1 MSCSE
6 DSLIPNEEPQ
16 ITCKQ
21 QLARP
26 PPCSHPTFTS
36 PIQAAN
42 YNRLPM
48 SEAKPRKLTSAIRF
62 GDYELDPNRG
72 VLSQNGV
79 PLKLQPQPFRVF
91 ELLIARA
98 PNIVTREELSDYVWG
113 DGVYVDLDQSLN
125 FCIRQIRSVLNDSAS
140 NPKFVDTLP
149 KQGYRFIGS
158 VVEVPE
164 VAPLSTNEQ
173 SHQSS
178 ANRNRRVGDTNP
190 AQASTGAVA
199 IQDSPPG
206 NQEPRLVESA
216 ASSKDLPLPSRNSRL
231 LLWLFASAG
240 LTLLVVLAVIFGVR
254 HLRNRPL
261 PNAASK
267 ITSVAVLPLDN
278 LSGDPA
284 QNYFA
289 DGMTDE
295 LTTMLA
301 KNSTLRVLSRT
312 SAMQYK
318 GAHRPLP
325 EIARELGVDGILEG
339 SISRSGDKVH
349 MTIQLIQAPTDT
361 HLWAESYDR
370 NTNDIVT
377 LPGEAAQTIAKQ
389 LDTTVPQRAP
399 ARYISPEAHDAFL
412 RGRYIWFT
420 GDNEEAGKYFKKAT
434 ELQPDY
440 ALGWAGLAMYYGQ
453 GVLDGEIDPKYSAA
467 GLDAARKAVALDDS
481 LPEAH
486 LVLGA
491 MLFIDPW
498 DWTQGDRELG
508 RAIELDPRYAE
519 AYHFRSKMYILL
531 NRNEEAIQ
539 LQKKAME
546 LDPFERPYGMVHA
559 YAEARQYDAAI
570 NDNLQRLATMP
581 QDLTLHWFLC
591 DTYRRKGDL
600 KQAAEEWEK
609 ATLLSG
615 DKNTAAIIH
624 QTYQKGGYSALLL
637 WRINNLKQ
645 QALKKYVSPVD
656 FALQYAQLG
665 QKEKTLSYLEAGLRE
680 HHPALLWI
688 QDDPAYDFLHSDERY
703 RAIIKATGLPPKY

>member
-1 MSCSE
+1 VAVSVFQFGDFKLDCARFE
-6 DSLIPNEEPQ
+6 LYRAGRSLKLER
-16 ITCKQ
+16 K
-21 QLARP
+21 
-26 PPCSHPTFTS
+26 
-36 PIQAAN
+36 
-42 YNRLPM
+42 PM
-48 SEAKPRKLTSAIRF
+48 ELLVLLTAKNGNLVTRAEIAEHLWDREVFVDTEHGINTAIR
-62 GDYELDPNRG
+62 
-72 VLSQNGV
+72 
-79 PLKLQPQPFRVF
+79 K
-91 ELLIARA
+91 I
-98 PNIVTREELSDYVWG
+98 RE
-113 DGVYVDLDQSLN
+113 
-125 FCIRQIRSVLNDSAS
+125 VLNDDPVQSR
-140 NPKFVDTLP
+140 FVQTVTG
-149 KQGYRFIGS
+149 KGYRFIGS
-158 VVEVPE
+158 IVEVPAE
-164 VAPLSTNEQ
+164 ATHSSTEAQ
-173 SHQSS
+173 SLQSSS
-178 ANRNRRVGDTNP
+178 ANRNRRAGDTVP
-190 AQASTGAVA
+190 TTPLAGAVA
-199 IQDSPPG
+199 VQDPPPD
-206 NQEPRLVESA
+206 NTEPPRDKAEPSNES
-216 ASSKDLPLPSRNSRL
+216 KTPPSRNSRL
-231 LLWLFASAG
+231 RVWLFASGA
-240 LTLLVVLAVIFGVR
+240 LTLVIVAIGIGAR
-254 HLRNRPL
+254 SLRSRSL
-261 PNAASK
+261 QSTTQK
-267 ITSVAVLPLDN
+267 ITSLAVLPLDN
-278 LSGDPA
+278 LSGDPS

-301 KNSTLRVLSRT
+301 KDSTLRIVSRT

-339 SISRSGDKVH
+339 SISRTGDKVH

-370 NTNDIVT
+370 NANDIVT

-389 LDTTVPQRAP
+389 LGTTIPKHAP

-412 RGRYIWFT
+412 RGRYIWYT

-440 ALGWAGLAMYYGQ
+440 ALGWSGLSMYYGQ
-453 GVLDGEIDPKYSAA
+453 GILDGEIDPKYSAT
-467 GLDAARKAVALDDS
+467 GHEAARKAVALDDS

-491 MLFIDPW
+491 MLLIDPW
-498 DWTQGDRELG
+498 DFTQADRELD
-508 RAIELDPRYAE
+508 RAIELNARYAE

-531 NRNEEAIQ
+531 NRDEEAIQ

-570 NDNLQRLATMP
+570 TDNLQRLATMP

-609 ATLLSG
+609 AMLLLG
-615 DKNTAAIIH
+615 DKDTAAFIH
-624 QTYQKGGYSALLL
+624 QTYQKEGYSGLLRWQISDL
-637 WRINNLKQ
+637 TQKVSKR
-645 QALKKYVSPVD
+645 YVSPMQ

-665 QKEKTLSYLEAGLRE
+665 QKEKTLAYLEAALRE
-680 HHPALLWI
+680 HNPSILWI

>member
-1 MSCSE
+1 VAVSIYKFGDFRLDCDRFE
-6 DSLIPNEEPQ
+6 LYRAGRSLKLERKPMELLVL
-16 ITCKQ
+16 
-21 QLARP
+21 LATRNGNLVTRTEIAE
-26 PPCSHPTFTS
+26 HLWGREVFVDTEHGINT
-36 PIQAAN
+36 
-42 YNRLPM
+42 
-48 SEAKPRKLTSAIRF
+48 AIR
-62 GDYELDPNRG
+62 
-72 VLSQNGV
+72 
-79 PLKLQPQPFRVF
+79 K
-91 ELLIARA
+91 I
-98 PNIVTREELSDYVWG
+98 RE
-113 DGVYVDLDQSLN
+113 
-125 FCIRQIRSVLNDSAS
+125 VLNDDPVQSR
-140 NPKFVDTLP
+140 FVQTVTG
-149 KQGYRFIGS
+149 KGYRFIGS
-158 VVEVPE
+158 IIEVPAE
-164 VAPLSTNEQ
+164 AVASQ
-173 SHQSS
+173 HSDQSS
-178 ANRNRRVGDTNP
+178 VARNRRVGDINP
-190 AQASTGAVA
+190 SPTSAVA
-199 IQDSPPG
+199 IQDLPQGNEEPP
-206 NQEPRLVESA
+206 EA
-216 ASSKDLPLPSRNSRL
+216 PLPSYKGEPSRPRKSRL
-231 LLWLFASAG
+231 LIWLLLSGG
-240 LTLLVVLAVIFGVR
+240 LTLLVLAVTLGARI
-254 HLRNRPL
+254 LRNRLHPTA
-261 PNAASK
+261 PK
-267 ITSVAVLPLDN
+267 ITSLAVLPLDN

-301 KNSTLRVLSRT
+301 KDSTLRVVSRT

-370 NTNDIVT
+370 NANDIVT

-389 LDTTVPQRAP
+389 LGTTVPQRAP

-467 GLDAARKAVALDDS
+467 GLEAARKAVALDDS

-491 MLFIDPW
+491 MLLIDPW
-498 DWTQGDRELG
+498 DFTQADRELG
-508 RAIELDPRYAE
+508 RAIELDPRFAE

-559 YAEARQYDAAI
+559 YAESRQYDAAI
-570 NDNLQRLATMP
+570 TDNLQRLATMP
-581 QDLTLHWFLC
+581 QDPILHWFLC

-615 DKNTAAIIH
+615 DKDTAAIIH

-637 WRINNLKQ
+637 WRINQLKQ

>member
-1 MSCSE
+1 MFES
-6 DSLIPNEEPQ
+6 
-16 ITCKQ
+16 KQ
-21 QLARP
+21 RDL
-26 PPCSHPTFTS
+26 
-36 PIQAAN
+36 
-42 YNRLPM
+42 L
-48 SEAKPRKLTSAIRF
+48 SAVRF
-62 GDYELDPNRG
+62 GDYELDPKRG
-72 VLSQNGV
+72 VLSRNGIA
-79 PLKLQPQPFRVF
+79 LKLQPQPFRVL

-98 PNIVTREELSDYVWG
+98 PNIVTREEISDYVWG

-140 NPKFVDTLP
+140 NPTFVDTLP
-149 KQGYRFIGS
+149 KQGYRFIQS
-158 VVEVPE
+158 VVEVPT
-164 VAPLSTNEQ
+164 PSTQEQ
-173 SHQSS
+173 SQQSPLE
-178 ANRNRRVGDTNP
+178 NRNRRIGDIKSAPTSNGTSLLRDP
-190 AQASTGAVA
+190 TAPNNAEPQIEGAEPPNRRVEPH
-199 IQDSPPG
+199 SP
-206 NQEPRLVESA
+206 
-216 ASSKDLPLPSRNSRL
+216 NSRL
-231 LLWLFASAG
+231 RFWIFASAALALLLIAIG
-240 LTLLVVLAVIFGVR
+240 LVTR
-254 HLRNRPL
+254 TMRNRSLATP
-261 PNAASK
+261 PK
-267 ITSVAVLPLDN
+267 ITSLAVLPLDN

-301 KNSTLRVLSRT
+301 KNSTLRIVSRT

-339 SISRSGDKVH
+339 SIARTGDKVH

-370 NTNDIVT
+370 NANDIVT

-389 LDTTVPQRAP
+389 LGTAIPQRAP
-399 ARYISPEAHDAFL
+399 ARYISSEAHDAYL

-440 ALGWAGLAMYYGQ
+440 ALGWAGLSMYYGQ
-453 GVLDGEIDPKYSAA
+453 GILGGEIDPKYLGA

-491 MLFIDPW
+491 MLLIDPW
-498 DWTQGDRELG
+498 DFTQADRELR
-508 RAIELDPRYAE
+508 RAVELDPRYAE
-519 AYHFRSKMYILL
+519 GYHFRSKMYILL
-531 NRNEEAIQ
+531 NRSEEAIQ

-559 YAEARQYDAAI
+559 YTEARQYDAAI
-570 NDNLQRLATMP
+570 TDNLQRLATTP
-581 QDLTLHWFLC
+581 QDPTLHWFLC
-591 DTYRRKGDL
+591 DTSRRKGDL

-615 DKNTAAIIH
+615 DKDTAAIIH
-624 QTYQKGGYSALLL
+624 QTYQKGGYSALIL
-637 WRINNLKQ
+637 WRISQLKQ

-665 QKEKTLSYLEAGLRE
+665 QKEKTLSYLEAALRE
-680 HHPALLWI
+680 HNPALLWI

>member
-1 MSCSE
+1 VAVSVYKFGDFRLDCDRFE
-6 DSLIPNEEPQ
+6 LYRAGRSLKLERKPMELLVL
-16 ITCKQ
+16 
-21 QLARP
+21 LATRNGNLVTRTEI
-26 PPCSHPTFTS
+26 SGHLWGREVFVDTEHGINT
-36 PIQAAN
+36 
-42 YNRLPM
+42 
-48 SEAKPRKLTSAIRF
+48 AIR
-62 GDYELDPNRG
+62 
-72 VLSQNGV
+72 
-79 PLKLQPQPFRVF
+79 K
-91 ELLIARA
+91 I
-98 PNIVTREELSDYVWG
+98 RE
-113 DGVYVDLDQSLN
+113 
-125 FCIRQIRSVLNDSAS
+125 VLNDDPVQSR
-140 NPKFVDTLP
+140 FVQTVTG
-149 KQGYRFIGS
+149 KGYRFIGS
-158 VVEVPE
+158 IIEVLDE
-164 VAPLSTNEQ
+164 AVTSTAQHSE
-173 SHQSS
+173 SS

-190 AQASTGAVA
+190 SPPPTSAVA
-199 IQDSPPG
+199 IQDLPPG
-206 NQEPRLVESA
+206 NEEPPEAPVS
-216 ASSKDLPLPSRNSRL
+216 SSKDEPFPSRKSRL
-231 LLWLFASAG
+231 LIWLLASAG
-240 LTLLVVLAVIFGVR
+240 LTLLVLAVSLGARI
-254 HLRNRPL
+254 LRNRLHPSA
-261 PNAASK
+261 PK
-267 ITSVAVLPLDN
+267 ITSLAVLPLDN
-278 LSGDPA
+278 LSGDSA

-301 KNSTLRVLSRT
+301 KNSTLRVVSRT

-339 SISRSGDKVH
+339 SISRSGDKIH

-370 NTNDIVT
+370 NASDIVT

-389 LDTTVPQRAP
+389 LGTTVPQHAP
-399 ARYISPEAHDAFL
+399 ARYISPEAHDAYL

-420 GDNEEAGKYFKKAT
+420 GYNEEAGKYFKRAT

-440 ALGWAGLAMYYGQ
+440 APGWAGLAMYYGQ
-453 GVLDGEIDPKYSAA
+453 GLLSGEIDPKYSAA
-467 GLDAARKAVALDDS
+467 GLEAARKSVALDDS

-491 MLFIDPW
+491 MLLIDPW
-498 DWTQGDRELG
+498 DFTQADHELG

-519 AYHFRSKMYILL
+519 AYHFRSKMYVLL

-546 LDPFERPYGMVHA
+546 LAPFERPYGMVHA
-559 YAEARQYDAAI
+559 YAETRQYDAAI

-581 QDLTLHWFLC
+581 GDLSLHWMLC
-591 DTYRRKGDL
+591 DTYRRNGDL

-609 ATLLSG
+609 ATLISG
-615 DKNTAAIIH
+615 DKDAAAIIH

-637 WRINNLKQ
+637 WRINQLKQ

-665 QKEKTLSYLEAGLRE
+665 QKEKTLSYLEAGLLE
-680 HHPALLWI
+680 HSPMLLWI
-688 QDDPAYDFLHSDERY
+688 QDDPAYDFLHSDDRY

>member
-1 MSCSE
+1 MAVSVYKFGDFRLDCDRFE
-6 DSLIPNEEPQ
+6 LYRAGRSLKLERKPMELLVL
-16 ITCKQ
+16 
-21 QLARP
+21 LATRNGNLVTRTEIAE
-26 PPCSHPTFTS
+26 HLWGREVFVDTEHGINT
-36 PIQAAN
+36 
-42 YNRLPM
+42 
-48 SEAKPRKLTSAIRF
+48 AIR
-62 GDYELDPNRG
+62 
-72 VLSQNGV
+72 
-79 PLKLQPQPFRVF
+79 K
-91 ELLIARA
+91 I
-98 PNIVTREELSDYVWG
+98 RE
-113 DGVYVDLDQSLN
+113 
-125 FCIRQIRSVLNDSAS
+125 VLNDDPVQSR
-140 NPKFVDTLP
+140 FVQTVTG
-149 KQGYRFIGS
+149 KGYRFIGS
-158 VVEVPE
+158 IIEVPAE
-164 VAPLSTNEQ
+164 AIASTSQQ
-173 SHQSS
+173 SESS
-178 ANRNRRVGDTNP
+178 ANRNRRVGDINP
-190 AQASTGAVA
+190 SPTSAVA
-199 IQDSPPG
+199 IQDLPPG
-206 NQEPRLVESA
+206 NEEPPEAPVS
-216 ASSKDLPLPSRNSRL
+216 SSKDEPVPSRNSRL
-231 LLWLFASAG
+231 LLWLLASAG
-240 LTLLVVLAVIFGVR
+240 LTLLVLAVTLGARI
-254 HLRNRPL
+254 LRNRLHPTA
-261 PNAASK
+261 PK
-267 ITSVAVLPLDN
+267 ITSLAVLPLDN

-301 KNSTLRVLSRT
+301 KNSTLRVVSRT

-370 NTNDIVT
+370 NANDIVT

-389 LDTTVPQRAP
+389 LGTTVPQRAP

-440 ALGWAGLAMYYGQ
+440 ALGWSGLAMYYGQ

-467 GLDAARKAVALDDS
+467 GLEAARKAVALDDS

-491 MLFIDPW
+491 MLLIAPW

-570 NDNLQRLATMP
+570 TENLQRLATMP

-615 DKNTAAIIH
+615 DKDTAAIIH

-637 WRINNLKQ
+637 WRIDNLKQ

-665 QKEKTLSYLEAGLRE
+665 QKEKTLSYLEAALRE
-680 HHPALLWI
+680 PHPTLLWI

>member
-1 MSCSE
+1 MLE
-6 DSLIPNEEPQ
+6 
-16 ITCKQ
+16 
-21 QLARP
+21 
-26 PPCSHPTFTS
+26 
-36 PIQAAN
+36 AN
-42 YNRLPM
+42 QR
-48 SEAKPRKLTSAIRF
+48 ELTSAVRF

-72 VLSQNGV
+72 VLSHKGV
-79 PLKLQPQPFRVF
+79 PLKLQPQPFRVL
-91 ELLIARA
+91 ELLVTNA
-98 PNIVTREELSDYVWG
+98 PNIVTREQLSDYVWG
-113 DGVYVDLDQSLN
+113 TGVYVDIDQSLN

-140 NPKFVDTLP
+140 SPRFIDTLP
-149 KQGYRFIGS
+149 KQGYRFIAVIEQETPNAVPPPPGS
-158 VVEVPE
+158 SIPE
-164 VAPLSTNEQ
+164 LTDPAWDD
-173 SHQSS
+173 SHQAATTAAPTRREAPDFNPEPPNRTTEIPIQPPRTSS
-178 ANRNRRVGDTNP
+178 SLR
-190 AQASTGAVA
+190 
-199 IQDSPPG
+199 
-206 NQEPRLVESA
+206 
-216 ASSKDLPLPSRNSRL
+216 
-231 LLWLFASAG
+231 W
-240 LTLLVVLAVIFGVR
+240 LVVSIALAF
-254 HLRNRPL
+254 
-261 PNAASK
+261 AAIAITLGARYLQHRSLAAAPK
-267 ITSVAVLPLDN
+267 ITSLAVLPLDN

-301 KNSTLRVLSRT
+301 KNSTLRIVSRT

-325 EIARELGVDGILEG
+325 EIARELGVDGVLEG

-370 NTNDIVT
+370 NANDIVT

-389 LDTTVPQRAP
+389 LGTTIPQHAS

-412 RGRYIWFT
+412 RGRYIWYT

-440 ALGWAGLAMYYGQ
+440 ALGWAGLSMYYGQ
-453 GVLDGEIDPKYSAA
+453 GILDGEIDPKYLAA
-467 GLDAARKAVALDDS
+467 GLEAARKAVALDDS

-491 MLFIDPW
+491 MLLIDPW
-498 DWTQGDRELG
+498 DFTQADRELG

-519 AYHFRSKMYILL
+519 AYHFRSKMYVLL

-570 NDNLQRLATMP
+570 TDNLQRLATMP
-581 QDLTLHWFLC
+581 RDLVLHWFLC

-600 KQAAEEWEK
+600 KLAAEEWEK
-609 ATLLSG
+609 ATLISG
-615 DKNTAAIIH
+615 DKDTAAIIH

-637 WRINNLKQ
+637 WRINQLKQ

-688 QDDPAYDFLHSDERY
+688 QDDPAYDFLHSDDRY

>member
-1 MSCSE
+1 MFES
-6 DSLIPNEEPQ
+6 
-16 ITCKQ
+16 KQ
-21 QLARP
+21 REL
-26 PPCSHPTFTS
+26 S
-36 PIQAAN
+36 
-42 YNRLPM
+42 
-48 SEAKPRKLTSAIRF
+48 SAVRF
-62 GDYELDPNRG
+62 GDYELDPRRG
-72 VLSQNGV
+72 VLSRNGV
-79 PLKLQPQPFRVF
+79 VLKLQPQPFRVL
-91 ELLIARA
+91 ELLVARA
-98 PNIVTREELSDYVWG
+98 PDIVTREEISDYVWG

-140 NPKFVDTLP
+140 NPRFVNTLP
-149 KQGYRFIGS
+149 KQGYRFIEP
-158 VVEVPE
+158 VAKLPE
-164 VAPLSTNEQ
+164 EIPPSLTGEQ

-178 ANRNRRVGDTNP
+178 ADRNRRIGDIKPAPASNGAYLHQDPSENAEPSNEEANP
-190 AQASTGAVA
+190 PNRT
-199 IQDSPPG
+199 
-206 NQEPRLVESA
+206 E
-216 ASSKDLPLPSRNSRL
+216 LPPSRNLRL
-231 LLWLFASAG
+231 HTWLFSSAALALLIIAVG
-240 LTLLVVLAVIFGVR
+240 LTAR
-254 HLRNRPL
+254 SLRNRSLSHTATP
-261 PNAASK
+261 K
-267 ITSVAVLPLDN
+267 ITSLAVLPLDN

-301 KNSTLRVLSRT
+301 KDSTLRVVSRT

-349 MTIQLIQAPTDT
+349 MTVQLIQAPTDT

-370 NTNDIVT
+370 NANDIVT

-389 LDTTVPQRAP
+389 LGTTIPQHAS

-412 RGRYIWFT
+412 RGRYIWYT

-440 ALGWAGLAMYYGQ
+440 ALGWAGLSMYYGQ
-453 GVLDGEIDPKYSAA
+453 GILDGEIDPKYLAA
-467 GLDAARKAVALDDS
+467 GLEAARKAVALDDS

-491 MLFIDPW
+491 MLLIDPW
-498 DWTQGDRELG
+498 DFTQADRELG
-508 RAIELDPRYAE
+508 HAIELDPRYAE
-519 AYHFRSKMYILL
+519 AYHFRSKMYVLL

-546 LDPFERPYGMVHA
+546 LDPFERPYGLVHA
-559 YAEARQYDAAI
+559 YAESRQYDAAI
-570 NDNLQRLATMP
+570 TDNLQRLATMP
-581 QDLTLHWFLC
+581 QDLVLHWFLC

-600 KQAAEEWEK
+600 KLAAEEWEK

-615 DKNTAAIIH
+615 DKDTAAIIH

-637 WRINNLKQ
+637 WRINQLKQ
-645 QALKKYVSPVD
+645 QALKKYTSPVD

-703 RAIIKATGLPPKY
+703 RAIIKATGLPPEY

>member
-1 MSCSE
+1 VHLWGRE
-6 DSLIPNEEPQ
+6 VFVDTEHGIN
-16 ITCKQ
+16 T
-21 QLARP
+21 
-26 PPCSHPTFTS
+26 
-36 PIQAAN
+36 
-42 YNRLPM
+42 
-48 SEAKPRKLTSAIRF
+48 AIR
-62 GDYELDPNRG
+62 
-72 VLSQNGV
+72 
-79 PLKLQPQPFRVF
+79 K
-91 ELLIARA
+91 I
-98 PNIVTREELSDYVWG
+98 RE
-113 DGVYVDLDQSLN
+113 
-125 FCIRQIRSVLNDSAS
+125 VLNDDPVQSRFIQTVTG
-140 NPKFVDTLP
+140 K
-149 KQGYRFIGS
+149 GYRFIGS
-158 VVEVPE
+158 IIEVPDE
-164 VAPLSTNEQ
+164 AVTSTSQHN
-173 SHQSS
+173 QSS
-178 ANRNRRVGDTNP
+178 ANRNRRVGDINSP
-190 AQASTGAVA
+190 PPPTGAVA
-199 IQDSPPG
+199 IQDPPLGNEEPPPESSASPG
-206 NQEPRLVESA
+206 
-216 ASSKDLPLPSRNSRL
+216 KDKPMPSRNTHLRIWL
-231 LLWLFASAG
+231 LAFAG
-240 LTLLVVLAVIFGVR
+240 LALLILAITFGAR
-254 HLRNRPL
+254 ILRNRLHPTA
-261 PNAASK
+261 PK
-267 ITSVAVLPLDN
+267 ITSLAVLPLDN

-301 KNSTLRVLSRT
+301 KDSTLRVVSRT

-370 NTNDIVT
+370 NANDIVT

-389 LDTTVPQRAP
+389 LGTTVPQRAP
-399 ARYISPEAHDAFL
+399 VRYISPEAHDAFL

-440 ALGWAGLAMYYGQ
+440 ALGWSGLSMYYGQ
-453 GVLDGEIDPKYSAA
+453 GILGGEIDPKYSAA
-467 GLDAARKAVALDDS
+467 GLEAARKAVALDDS

-491 MLFIDPW
+491 MLLIDPW
-498 DWTQGDRELG
+498 DFTQADRELG
-508 RAIELDPRYAE
+508 HAIELDPRYAE

-570 NDNLQRLATMP
+570 TDNLQRLATMP

-609 ATLLSG
+609 AMLLLG
-615 DKNTAAIIH
+615 DKNTAAFIH
-624 QTYQKGGYSALLL
+624 QTYQKDGYPGLLL
-637 WRINNLKQ
+637 WQISD
-645 QALKKYVSPVD
+645 LKKKASKGYVSPMQ

-665 QKEKTLSYLEAGLRE
+665 QKEKTLSYLEVALRE
-680 HHPALLWI
+680 HNPSILWI
-688 QDDPAYDFLHSDERY
+688 QDDSAYDFLHSDQRY